1 MGLLYVIVA
10 QFFWALELILIR
22 KFFPTQNS
30 IAISA
35 ITSLIASIF
44 YLPAFIFVKQKF
56 TPKDYVIL
64 VILGV
69 TSWFLA
75 QIFYVTGIQ
84 KGANAFVITLV
95 TLLMPL
101 MTFIMAA
108 IFLHETLTPKIIVGG
123 LIMMAGFLIISV

>member
-1 MGLLYVIVA
+1 MGLLYVIIA

-35 ITSLIASIF
+35 ITSVIASIF
-44 YLPAFIFVKQKF
+44 YLPTFIFIKQKF

-64 VILGV
+64 IILGV

-84 KGANAFVITLV
+84 KGPNAFVITLV

-101 MTFIMAA
+101 MTFVMAA
-108 IFLHETLTPKIIVGG
+108 VFLHEVLTLKIIIGG
-123 LIMMAGFLIISV
+123 IVMMVGFLIISV